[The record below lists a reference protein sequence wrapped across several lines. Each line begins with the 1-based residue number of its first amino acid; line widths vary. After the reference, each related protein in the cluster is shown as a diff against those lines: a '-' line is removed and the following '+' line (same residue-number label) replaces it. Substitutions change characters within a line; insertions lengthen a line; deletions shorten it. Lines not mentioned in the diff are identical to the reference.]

1 ALAQQGSSRCRVM
14 SIGWGAWDS
23 IGMTADSALLDT
35 LAKEGMHTLNV
46 QEGLWQISQSLLS
59 SAPFVLAMNI
69 EPQHANFQPYL
80 DPLNTAIDTVDTID
94 CLVSPKP
101 LTRPTVSDVGQW

>member
-1 ALAQQGSSRCRVM
+1 
-14 SIGWGAWDS
+14 GWGAWDS

-59 SAPFVLAMNI
+59 GAPFVLAMNI
-69 EPQHANFQPYL
+69 EPQNANFQPYL
-80 DPLNTAIDTVDTID
+80 DPLNTAIDAVDAVD
-94 CLVSPKP
+94 CLASPEP
-101 LTRPTVSDVGQW
+101 LTHPTVSDVGQWLTERL